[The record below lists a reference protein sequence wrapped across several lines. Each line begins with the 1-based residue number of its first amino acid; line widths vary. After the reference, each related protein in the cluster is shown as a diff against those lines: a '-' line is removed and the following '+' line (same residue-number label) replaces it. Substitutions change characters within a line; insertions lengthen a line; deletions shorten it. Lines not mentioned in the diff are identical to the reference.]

1 MLVNPS
7 TFLTQNLPS
16 VPCFPISL
24 CLPPQP
30 CELVWVP
37 WGCWAPCPQP
47 TASSCRQHQKCGHF
61 PSSWWE
67 AKVEITLGGGGT
79 WKHRWGQSKQT
90 DLGKRGQNLKHVTY
104 LPLFKPVR
112 GALCKEELLW
122 GTSDTFLFS
131 VGVSKGKTNS
141 LLLLHQVSPPLFP
154 ANVLFFVLLQ
164 KHSCPS
170 NRLQHGE
177 RGEEIKMLLR
187 AERYL
192 MFQSGSEGFLFFFF
206 SFKVPVMGRLGKHA
220 RWLSW
225 GRGLGW
231 SGADVEEP

>member
-1 MLVNPS
+1 MS
-7 TFLTQNLPS
+7 WFGS
-16 VPCFPISL
+16 
-24 CLPPQP
+24 
-30 CELVWVP
+30 P

-90 DLGKRGQNLKHVTY
+90 DLGKRGQNQKHVTY

-154 ANVLFFVLLQ
+154 ANVIFLSYFRNIPARAIVSSTESGEKKLRCYWGLRDISCFRADQ
-164 KHSCPS
+164 KD
-170 NRLQHGE
+170 
-177 RGEEIKMLLR
+177 
-187 AERYL
+187 
-192 MFQSGSEGFLFFFF
+192 FFFF
-206 SFKVPVMGRLGKHA
+206 FFPSRCL
-220 RWLSW
+220 L
-225 GRGLGW
+225 RGG
-231 SGADVEEP
+231 